1 MRLPAPALACGCAS
15 CSARLNTEFVQIV
28 HRTYGVDELY
38 NLMLLAVKLEE
49 QPPVS
54 STIAERI
61 HPYTLRGTEF

>member
-15 CSARLNTEFVQIV
+15 CAERLNKEFASIIR
-28 HRTYGVDELY
+28 RTYGVDELY

-54 STIAERI
+54 PTLAERI
-61 HPYTLRGTEF
+61 HPYTRRGTEF